1 MARGDL
7 TSTEWAII
15 GPLLPP
21 ERGRLA
27 RPALDNRRF
36 EIVDRAVLSLKDADT
51 RRSSA
56 STVASGADWGENDR
70 KILTSRIAR

>member
-36 EIVDRAVLSLKDADT
+36 EIVDRAVLSLKDAG
-51 RRSSA
+51 SLPFWSA
-56 STVASGADWGENDR
+56 SAARLGMLKWATP
-70 KILTSRIAR
+70 LIATI